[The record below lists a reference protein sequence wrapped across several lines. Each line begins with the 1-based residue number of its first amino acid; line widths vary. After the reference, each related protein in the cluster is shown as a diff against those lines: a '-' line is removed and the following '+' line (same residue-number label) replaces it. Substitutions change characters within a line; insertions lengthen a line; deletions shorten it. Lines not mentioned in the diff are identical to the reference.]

1 MELIFYELDKVTTVA
16 LGNTTYAMHQM
27 DIIQKYIL
35 SYLHD
40 EDHTTLL
47 HIKWVIP
54 QVIFTNKLRCVDLRQ
69 DELIFF
75 SFVNVII
82 LDFL

>member
-1 MELIFYELDKVTTVA
+1 
-16 LGNTTYAMHQM
+16 MHQM
-27 DIIQKYIL
+27 DIIQKCIR

-47 HIKWVIP
+47 DIKWVIP
-54 QVIFTNKLRCVDLRQ
+54 QVIFTYELCCVDLRE
-69 DELIFF
+69 DELIFL